1 MFPYDLQSTG
11 AGMLQKPHKKSM
23 GMELIHPLTLQEA
36 AERGE
41 TFTPRARAVQVRAC
55 AHLASLGQEVGSPP
69 ALGAGCAQLGGAANP
84 MARSLLFF
92 WIPVGLALMVWSPDR
107 FPGRSPVQGK
117 SCCWQKPA
125 ASLGLWAAAWPRHP
139 AERAVRST
147 ERSSAA
153 ARAGGGGG
161 FSSPTHI
168 STVVIHRSVTG
179 TSVQRERSNTG
190 PAEQRNCFQGCC
202 LLARGCV
209 VIVTADWGFL
219 IYFLPFPCPFPC
231 SKLTSVALKVGR
243 ASIFESYSCCSPS
256 LGRVGHLG
264 SLVRR

>member
-1 MFPYDLQSTG
+1 MWPPWGRKWAAPSPGSWVCSAGGCCQPHGAQPPFPLDTCGFGPDGLVPRSLSREISSAGEELLLAETCCLFG
-11 AGMLQKPHKKSM
+11 ALGSS
-23 GMELIHPLTLQEA
+23 
-36 AERGE
+36 
-41 TFTPRARAVQVRAC
+41 
-55 AHLASLGQEVGSPP
+55 LASAPCGKGSQEHREEQ
-69 ALGAGCAQLGGAANP
+69 CCCQGG
-84 MARSLLFF
+84 R
-92 WIPVGLALMVWSPDR
+92 R
-107 FPGRSPVQGK
+107 
-117 SCCWQKPA
+117 
-125 ASLGLWAAAWPRHP
+125 
-139 AERAVRST
+139 
-147 ERSSAA
+147 
-153 ARAGGGGG
+153 GG

-219 IYFLPFPCPFPC
+219 IYFLPLPCPFPC

-243 ASIFESYSCCSPS
+243 ASIFESCSCYSPS

-264 SLVRR
+264 SLVRL